1 MKENRKKIGYTPL
14 WRKSEEAESY
24 GRSMNALF
32 TIFISGWDFR
42 MLVISVLIVE

>member
-24 GRSMNALF
+24 KE
-32 TIFISGWDFR
+32 ISIQKYLWSD
-42 MLVISVLIVE
+42 VIGTEKAR